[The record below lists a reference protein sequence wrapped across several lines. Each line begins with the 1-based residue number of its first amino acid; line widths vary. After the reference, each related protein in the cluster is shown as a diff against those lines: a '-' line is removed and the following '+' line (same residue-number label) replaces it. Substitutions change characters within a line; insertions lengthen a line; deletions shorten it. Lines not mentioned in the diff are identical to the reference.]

1 MGDIFAVLLNGVA
14 QLEYDRN
21 KPLTDYQTRYL
32 ESMDEKMDNG
42 FEIGG
47 ETITQPDLS
56 QKTQFVAANL
66 LHALQS
72 GDEGM
77 TSALCTWLATRHPD
91 LKQLKYDDRGNDGNV
106 AIELVYDEEYSP
118 QVAVNFSKL
127 N

>member
-32 ESMDEKMDNG
+32 DSMDEKMDKG

-47 ETITQPDLS
+47 ETITQPDLN

>member
-1 MGDIFAVLLNGVA
+1 MSDIFAVLLNDVA

-21 KPLTDYQTRYL
+21 KPLTEYQTRYL

-42 FEIGG
+42 IEIGG
-47 ETITQPDLS
+47 ETIVQPDFN
-56 QKTQFVAANL
+56 QKTRFVAANL
-66 LHALQS
+66 LHSLQS

-118 QVAVNFSKL
+118 QVAVSFSKL